1 LIRIGGGCTPD
12 EFNRNFK
19 GMAGYIGFA
28 RWLQWRPAPD
38 KRFGRGIGA
47 NMLVGGSFRTVELRS
62 RFRSRL
68 G

>member
-1 LIRIGGGCTPD
+1 MGCNGGPRQTSASAELTVG
-12 EFNRNFK
+12 
-19 GMAGYIGFA
+19 G
-28 RWLQWRPAPD
+28 
-38 KRFGRGIGA
+38 GIGA